1 MGRGLQAD
9 LGLQGAWLLN
19 AAIAIFSLLR
29 RGIGASR
36 GAARL

>member
-9 LGLQGAWLLN
+9 LGLQGAWLLHC
-19 AAIAIFSLLR
+19 APETFSLLR
-29 RGIGASR
+29 RGSGASR